1 MLTELISKMNY
12 AILELALKDAFSDM
26 CFCEGDEFMADLE
39 SYVNDIETKTNTQEQ
54 NNAFFEL
61 AMPYIEKSIMVYCE
75 GQKSIV
81 APVDKK
87 QILVGKT
94 PVDKH
99 IDPKQL
105 TESEEIAI
113 WEGVGKMIVPAAKG
127 AIGKVKAKIGSP
139 VLGGITIANNT
150 FKKNLKGMKTTGGK
164 SATTTP
170 GNK

>member
-1 MLTELISKMNY
+1 MLTKMISKMNH

-26 CFCEGDEFMADLE
+26 CFCEGEEFMADLE
-39 SYVNDIETKTNTQEQ
+39 SYVNDIETKTNTEEQ
-54 NNAFFEL
+54 NSAFFEL
-61 AMPYIEKSIMVYCE
+61 AMPYIEKSIKVYYE
-75 GQKSIV
+75 NQKPIV

-87 QILVGKT
+87 QGLVGKA

-99 IDPKQL
+99 IDPKQI
-105 TESEEIAI
+105 TESEEAV

-127 AIGKVKAKIGSP
+127 ALGKVKAKIGSP
-139 VLGGITIANNT
+139 VLGGITIANST